1 MKHYRNLIAGL
12 ALAVSLTPVSAQDLL
27 SGETNT
33 AGGSIHAALVAFGE
47 VAKDNNLATIQ
58 IQDGQVLTKSMIN
71 VAAGKTDI
79 ATLPTAAYM
88 LLGKGAGPYKKLGA
102 EKGGA
107 LAGHVKALIGFTP
120 GMFIP
125 IVFNDTGI
133 TSWEDFRG
141 KRIFVGPPSGAAAV
155 NTKTLIKA
163 VTGMEA
169 GVDYEEIRLG
179 WGAAQQAML
188 DRKFDVYFTP
198 ASDPSPLVQQIVSAG
213 DVTIFGVPEAVYT
226 TDKWKETANR
236 TGTTQ
241 ALHSTNSYEDGVT
254 YANKDSDG
262 KLHMMAFTFFMGVN
276 AAMSDEKAKMLVETF
291 LSNQELVDK
300 KAAFMP
306 SLRFREGIVGLEATP
321 GLKLHPGAVMAL
333 EAANITIPE
342 KLK

>member
-1 MKHYRNLIAGL
+1 MKYFRNFTAGIML
-12 ALAVSLTPVSAQDLL
+12 ALSLTPVVAQELL

-33 AGGSIHAALVAFGE
+33 AGGSIHAALVAFSE
-47 VAKDNNLATIQ
+47 IAKDNNLATVQ

-71 VAAGKTDI
+71 VATGKTDI
-79 ATLPTAAYM
+79 ATLPTAAYK
-88 LLGKGAGPYKKLGA
+88 LLGKGAGPYEKLGA
-102 EKGGA
+102 EKGSE
-107 LAGHVKALIGFTP
+107 LAKHVKALIGFTP
-120 GMFIP
+120 GVFVP
-125 IVFNDTGI
+125 ITFSDSGI
-133 TSWEDFRG
+133 KSWEDFRG

-163 VTGMEA
+163 ITGMEA
-169 GVDYEEIRLG
+169 GKDYEEIRLG

-213 DVTIFGVPEAVYT
+213 DITIFGVPEAVYT
-226 TDKWKETANR
+226 TTKWKETVNR
-236 TGTTQ
+236 TGTTE
-241 ALHSTNSYEDGVT
+241 AFHKTNSYEGNVT
-254 YANKDSDG
+254 YVNADADQ

-276 AAMSDEKAKMLVETF
+276 ASMSNEKAKSLVEAF
-291 LSNQELVDK
+291 MANQDQVDA

-306 SLRFREGIVGLEATP
+306 SLRFREGVVGLEATP
-321 GLKLHPGAVMAL
+321 NLKLHPGAIIAL